1 MKYRFGSF
9 NMNNMGMD
17 IIENGELP
25 SVANNRYDKV
35 KELVEKHR
43 EGLCEKDSAVKLYM
57 STQEEFDRYFIK
69 TSIPNKREI
78 RRKTVAVIDDTA
90 KSNSDLLITTEGIV
104 QIVKGRVKETVP
116 YEAITLAADK
126 SAIIL
131 HQPYASK
138 DVNID
143 RLVELISAL
152 SGTDIIEIRDKKTT
166 FSKIADLATLVKKQ
180 LPDMDGKK

>member
-1 MKYRFGSF
+1 M
-9 NMNNMGMD
+9 
-17 IIENGELP
+17 
-25 SVANNRYDKV
+25 
-35 KELVEKHR
+35 
-43 EGLCEKDSAVKLYM
+43 
-57 STQEEFDRYFIK
+57 
-69 TSIPNKREI
+69 
-78 RRKTVAVIDDTA
+78 AVIDDTA

-116 YEAITLAADK
+116 YEAITLAVDK

>member
-1 MKYRFGSF
+1 M
-9 NMNNMGMD
+9 
-17 IIENGELP
+17 
-25 SVANNRYDKV
+25 
-35 KELVEKHR
+35 
-43 EGLCEKDSAVKLYM
+43 KLYM